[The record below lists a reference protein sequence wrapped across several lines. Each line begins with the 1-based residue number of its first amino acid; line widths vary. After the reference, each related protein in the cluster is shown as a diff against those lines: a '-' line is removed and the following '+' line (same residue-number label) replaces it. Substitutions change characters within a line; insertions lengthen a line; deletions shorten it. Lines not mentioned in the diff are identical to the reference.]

1 MTQLK
6 AILIGAGA
14 RGARVRPYALT
25 TRMNWPLWP

>member
-14 RGARVRPYALT
+14 RGAGGYAPMPWI
-25 TRMNWPLWP
+25 TRMS

>member
-14 RGARVRPYALT
+14 RGAGGMPLMPWII
-25 TRMNWPLWP
+25 RMS